1 MKIQCVD
8 TPRNATP
15 RLSVLIDPKILRP
28 LGIDDF
34 NGLFDVLFFLAVAD
48 KIAGPKQSKGGDET
62 GQRNLH
68 VQRGRR
74 GGFRVAANAGKDR
87 FAFVV

>member
-1 MKIQCVD
+1 MEIQYVD
-8 TPRNATP
+8 TPRTP
-15 RLSVLIDPKILRP
+15 RLSVLVDPKILRP
-28 LGIDDF
+28 LGINDF

-48 KIAGPKQSKGGDET
+48 KIADPKQSKGGDET

-68 VQRGRR
+68 VQQGRL